1 MGREIL
7 LFLLGILVVGTQG
20 MYFQVSIHLIILD
33 FTVYSSKLSIIFKLD
48 SETINVIL
56 KYSF

>member
-56 KYSF
+56 EYSF